1 MVNVPYK
8 KTDLYDELTERYGI
22 FEHYYDVMMFLV
34 VLCYRE
40 GQPETD
46 DYKGGSDGERGS
58 IGIER
63 FHGNSHYHAIVASL
77 AFQRRGDPS
86 AMADAEVHADV
97 IPQYAA
103 GGLDV
108 YEEKF
113 GDIAGDPTDAI
124 ANYINSCAEDEDSDQ
139 EDDELQTILKNFEDL
154 GI

>member
-1 MVNVPYK
+1 MVNVSYK
-8 KTDLYDELTERYGI
+8 KTDLYDDLTQRYGI
-22 FEHYYDVMMFLV
+22 FEHYYDVMMFLA

-40 GQPETD
+40 GTPKTD

-63 FHGNSHYHAIVASL
+63 FHGNNHYHAIVASL

-86 AMADAEVHADV
+86 AMADDEVHADV

-103 GGLDV
+103 GGLEV
-108 YEEKF
+108 YENKF

-124 ANYINSCAEDEDSDQ
+124 ANYINSCAENGDPGR

-154 GI
+154 SL